1 MLMRRRRHARIVST
15 CKRSRIF
22 ARLSELKGPLRIMRT
37 TFVTAICAALLLAGC
52 GGTGGTGLPVQSPGG
67 VLSQSKSTTQAEA
80 QSAMDPVQED
90 SLSSALFDGT
100 AGATLDIAKRN
111 AQLSSTGCTN
121 RIERT
126 VTHVSPTETVYETKY
141 FYDQACTQLAK
152 DVLADVVQPSQS
164 SETIARTSTWYN
176 HAALQLGQRKTNFS
190 VTGAPGNF
198 SAVITSDFFVGS
210 STSPESQ
217 RGHQI
222 TVSPQSQNVFNVAG
236 NGGWVDNDGAP
247 SINQSVGGQ
256 GQLQNVTAT
265 VDSGGNV
272 TFAGSHVETI
282 SKGPL
287 GSITLSNTPPFTIT
301 GGTVLGH
308 RTATGSVEF
317 DNMGNLV
324 ALNVNVTLINGGS
337 AVLTSSGTP
346 PSVSINGTI
355 MNSGGQ
361 VLATFSVDQYGDG
374 IITYADGQQGI
385 IIDWHVIS

>member
-1 MLMRRRRHARIVST
+1 
-15 CKRSRIF
+15 
-22 ARLSELKGPLRIMRT
+22 MRT
-37 TFVTAICAALLLAGC
+37 TFVTALCAALLLAGC
-52 GGTGGTGLPVQSPGG
+52 GGTGGTGLPISSPGG

-90 SLSSALFDGT
+90 SLSSSLFDGT

-111 AQLSSTGCTN
+111 AQLSSIGCTN

-126 VTHVSPTETVYETKY
+126 VTHVSPTETIYETKY
-141 FYDQACTQLAK
+141 FYDRACTQLAK
-152 DVLADVVQPSQS
+152 DVVADVVQPSQS

-210 STSPESQ
+210 SSSPESQ

-222 TVSPQSQNVFNVAG
+222 TVSPQSQNVYNVAG

-265 VDSGGNV
+265 VDTSGNV
-272 TFAGSHVETI
+272 TFAGSHLETI

-287 GSITLSNTPPFTIT
+287 GSITLSSSPPFTIT
-301 GGTVLGH
+301 GGTVLGN

-355 MNSGGQ
+355 MNSGGT

-374 IITYADGQQGI
+374 TITYADGQQGI